1 MQGKG
6 LVLWHPVVRV
16 RLIEEG
22 PGVVSKQFNG
32 GSSSGQVLVQFLDL
46 RGVQG
51 VGADHSAQDEG
62 AEDCEGS
69 CLEELDTS
77 CPVSGVLM
85 RFRNARMAICRWR
98 G

>member
-22 PGVVSKQFNG
+22 PGVVSKQFNE
-32 GSSSGQVLVQFLDL
+32 GSSSGQVLVRILDL

-51 VGADHSAQDEG
+51 VGAGHSAQDEG
-62 AEDCEGS
+62 AEDYEGS

-77 CPVSGVLM
+77 CPVSSVWGLDE
-85 RFRNARMAICRWR
+85 